1 VWPGRRDLQPVPD
14 VSAQYRHAINDAEA
28 VEVWNAIEKRK
39 TMTATRSAKHV
50 VITFTV
56 GYKREPF
63 RLRVG
68 GDIERPGTDEL
79 DNPIWIKVRGD
90 EPRGLPSKQELH
102 EAALKKVFADLPPF
116 SNGSQ
121 GMYPRGVSCVGNGVD
136 VIEIDVGSF
145 SS

>member
-1 VWPGRRDLQPVPD
+1 
-14 VSAQYRHAINDAEA
+14 VSSWADGVTYYALE
-28 VEVWNAIEKRK
+28 K
-39 TMTATRSAKHV
+39 TMITPRSAKHV

-90 EPRGLPSKQELH
+90 EPRGLPSKQKLH

-116 SNGSQ
+116 SDSRF
-121 GMYPRGVSCVGNGVD
+121 YPIGVVNTGGGPTSGTDRRVD
-136 VIEIDVGSF
+136 VIEIDVGNF